1 MGKLADGLFDHTRES
16 VGRGGGGTKFHDCD
30 SLFVFTYVK
39 TRCVRDPEK
48 KRESDRC
55 CPVVVLEA
63 CERL

>member
-48 KRESDRC
+48 K
-55 CPVVVLEA
+55 
-63 CERL
+63 